1 MARKNN
7 ITKARK
13 LIAEAE
19 SLIAVVY
26 DDESKGKRRAQLG
39 DAEDA
44 CVEARSALY
53 RLR

>member
-1 MARKNN
+1 MARKSN
-7 ITKARK
+7 ITKSRK
-13 LIAEAE
+13 LIAEAG

-26 DDESKGKRRAQLG
+26 DESKGKRRAQLG
-39 DAEDA
+39 NAEDA